1 VLDLNVPVR
10 SVAGVDLAA
19 DAAEPRAFYVL
30 PPPPRVAVD
39 GGEAQVELLRFVRNG
54 TLTGGHLR
62 LAVELAHPP
71 AALAAA
77 ADALAAERH
86 GETVELRPLP
96 VEAAEAEVLF
106 VGRETTADGGLSG
119 LTRRGFGRTAAGFAA
134 PYAAAFA
141 IELEPDGVRL
151 IEAALRSGGAPVG
164 VIYRLRVEGL
174 WPALRVVARVDW
186 GRVYDQ
192 LSSELKEGSLFSVDD
207 VQKLAERLVESR
219 VIQIQVVQG
228 LAPEDGKPDP
238 ALSAAPALA
247 WIQRELVERF
257 CEPVMPLDREP
268 AHASLGTVGEIFGVG
283 ASFAAKKLTQIE
295 RATAEI
301 DFQQSLVVGRTLTAE
316 SHLADLLAG
325 DSGAGGIDAHIAD
338 AGLDHPFFARFALDV
353 GVAQPFAGV
362 GVKEV
367 VASVAYG
374 SARDALDL
382 TAAHPAGHFESWTD
396 ASPDRT
402 WTLQPDVT
410 FADDAPLDPG
420 QRVTLPPL
428 SGQGRAFTLDL
439 ERLLGL
445 VRFDVEGTA
454 DPRVMLTRAALTARR
469 GDEPRAE
476 REVVLTPA
484 APRQTVWFRDFQPG
498 DRVEAATRHLLAD
511 GRSVD
516 SPPMAIDS
524 RVVRLPPPFPGSLT
538 VQLYAD
544 DDWTDLE
551 TVVVALQKQAD
562 GPSGTF
568 RFDGPGKAAAISLD
582 MPDPTDHTFRYKVA
596 RTWSSGAVEEDDW
609 VTTDL
614 PVVLVGRTAAN
625 KLIVDVTPVG
635 PELPEAGILLIEVEL
650 SYIDAENQVRDE
662 KTAVLRARAD
672 RFRWEVAIHDPQRR
686 AYQYRTTVHRT
697 SGATQ
702 VGPWTTATDRILA
715 IPITK
720 G

>member
-1 VLDLNVPVR
+1 
-10 SVAGVDLAA
+10 
-19 DAAEPRAFYVL
+19 
-30 PPPPRVAVD
+30 
-39 GGEAQVELLRFVRNG
+39 
-54 TLTGGHLR
+54 
-62 LAVELAHPP
+62 
-71 AALAAA
+71 
-77 ADALAAERH
+77 
-86 GETVELRPLP
+86 
-96 VEAAEAEVLF
+96 
-106 VGRETTADGGLSG
+106 
-119 LTRRGFGRTAAGFAA
+119 
-134 PYAAAFA
+134 
-141 IELEPDGVRL
+141 
-151 IEAALRSGGAPVG
+151 
-164 VIYRLRVEGL
+164 
-174 WPALRVVARVDW
+174 
-186 GRVYDQ
+186 
-192 LSSELKEGSLFSVDD
+192 
-207 VQKLAERLVESR
+207 
-219 VIQIQVVQG
+219 
-228 LAPEDGKPDP
+228 
-238 ALSAAPALA
+238 
-247 WIQRELVERF
+247 
-257 CEPVMPLDREP
+257 
-268 AHASLGTVGEIFGVG
+268 
-283 ASFAAKKLTQIE
+283 
-295 RATAEI
+295 
-301 DFQQSLVVGRTLTAE
+301 
-316 SHLADLLAG
+316 
-325 DSGAGGIDAHIAD
+325 
-338 AGLDHPFFARFALDV
+338 
-353 GVAQPFAGV
+353 
-362 GVKEV
+362 
-367 VASVAYG
+367 
-374 SARDALDL
+374 
-382 TAAHPAGHFESWTD
+382 
-396 ASPDRT
+396 
-402 WTLQPDVT
+402 
-410 FADDAPLDPG
+410 
-420 QRVTLPPL
+420 
-428 SGQGRAFTLDL
+428 
-439 ERLLGL
+439 
-445 VRFDVEGTA
+445 
-454 DPRVMLTRAALTARR
+454 
-469 GDEPRAE
+469 
-476 REVVLTPA
+476 VVLTPA

-516 SPPMAIDS
+516 SPPMAVDS

-702 VGPWTTATDRILA
+702 VGPWTTATDRILV